1 MTHHYL
7 LRRMLLLQLTDRS
20 EKKNRNYPIMVIIP
34 GEDYKNGDSMLYPAH
49 ILASKEVLVVTFN
62 YRLGALGITIC
73 FFSKIEISVLQLH
86 A

>member
-1 MTHHYL
+1 
-7 LRRMLLLQLTDRS
+7 MLFLQLTDRS
-20 EKKNRNYPIMVIIP
+20 ENKNRNYPVMVIIP

-73 FFSKIEISVLQLH
+73 CFTIVCLTIDRQVPGAVLPI
-86 A
+86 